1 MGDPGQILA
10 GSFREAGRNLP
21 GSWPEPSGKLAGSF
35 REAGGNLAGR
45 FEAGFARQCEARTEW
60 AMATGLS
67 ENLDFASLGPGETS
81 RALMASVEAGMNS
94 PGGLFPGMKTR
105 LAPSPV
111 GRWIKTLAGNRALP
125 RLLSSPGAIKRV
137 AWGWGGGGEQGRR
150 MTPASGGF
158 CVGATLELKLPSV
171 PTLDAR
177 SCFAARA
184 FSFRKAAGLQ
194 EPPNR
199 HSERASDAFDGRKP
213 QAFAS
218 HRFYI
223 LMVPK

>member
-1 MGDPGQILA
+1 MRP
-10 GSFREAGRNLP
+10 RRRTWRWRRAGRGASAPGGGPWPDPCGILP

-81 RALMASVEAGMNS
+81 RALVASVEAGMNS

-137 AWGWGGGGEQGRR
+137 AWGWGGGGRR
-150 MTPASGGF
+150 AGSPDDASVRGLL
-158 CVGATLELKLPSV
+158 CWRDLGAKITQ
-171 PTLDAR
+171 
-177 SCFAARA
+177 C
-184 FSFRKAAGLQ
+184 
-194 EPPNR
+194 PN
-199 HSERASDAFDGRKP
+199 A
-213 QAFAS
+213 
-218 HRFYI
+218 
-223 LMVPK
+223 